1 MNATEVEAYKPFLED
16 IKVAENWLKEAAEQY
31 RDFGLER
38 KECLD
43 KVKDIEIS
51 WEAEKFNISKLQQE
65 QNALSQARKIKE
77 VELANKRLELEERIY
92 QDTLKGLMDKQPKF
106 EEALRGQVKAFA
118 DSRFS
123 GLSFEEEDSGH
134 EAVAEGIIKRVDNF
148 KDFSQDTVEWRGAKG
163 HYEKI
168 IENLCAAKIKGKQL
182 TANEAHYRFQKI
194 IECLRVQETR
204 LFR

>member
-16 IKVAENWLKEAAEQY
+16 IKVAEDWLKEAAEQY
-31 RDFGLER
+31 REFGLER
-38 KECLD
+38 KECLE

-123 GLSFEEEDSGH
+123 GLSFESEDSGH
-134 EAVAEGIIKRVDNF
+134 EAVADGIIKRIENL
-148 KDFSQDTVEWRGAKG
+148 KDFSLETVEWRGAQG

-168 IENLCAAKIKGKQL
+168 IEQLCAAKIKG
-182 TANEAHYRFQKI
+182 
-194 IECLRVQETR
+194 
-204 LFR
+204 